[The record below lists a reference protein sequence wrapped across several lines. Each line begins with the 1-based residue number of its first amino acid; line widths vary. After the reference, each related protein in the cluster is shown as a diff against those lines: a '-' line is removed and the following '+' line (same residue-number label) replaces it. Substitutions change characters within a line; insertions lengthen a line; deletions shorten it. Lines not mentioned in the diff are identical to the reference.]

1 MQYVVNMIGTV
12 IAEELN
18 NNQLEAGVICVLK
31 DRETLQLCTI
41 QHIDP
46 DGHWVVMGVGFDNY
60 TVPIRAEL
68 CKLLVL
74 DDRGVYPLKF
84 NQWIKAIQNN
94 EVGTD
99 TQVTFELVSAT
110 FKEGKHIRVCGACT
124 AQFLGSRNQPDCL
137 TCSEENVTAKIIINK
152 LVKPKRPR
160 VKSVTEIKALA
171 LTAYQMGMR
180 AGHAN
185 VKPGTFNEWL
195 DKQF

>member
-1 MQYVVNMIGTV
+1 MTGTV
-12 IAEELN
+12 ITEELN
-18 NNQLEAGVICVLK
+18 SNRLEAGAIVVLK
-31 DRETLQLCTI
+31 DKESLQLCTI

-60 TVPIRAEL
+60 TVPLDAEL
-68 CKLLVL
+68 CKIVVI
-74 DDRGVYPLKF
+74 DDRRVYPLKF
-84 NQWIKAIQNN
+84 NQWAKAIKNK

-99 TQVTFELVSAT
+99 AQVEFELVAAK
-110 FKEGKHIRVCGACT
+110 FKEGKHLRVCGTCT
-124 AQFLGSRNQPDCL
+124 AQFLGGRNQPDCL
-137 TCSEENVTAKIIINK
+137 TCSEKNVTARIIINK
-152 LVKPKRPR
+152 TIKPKRPR

-180 AGHAN
+180 AGHAD